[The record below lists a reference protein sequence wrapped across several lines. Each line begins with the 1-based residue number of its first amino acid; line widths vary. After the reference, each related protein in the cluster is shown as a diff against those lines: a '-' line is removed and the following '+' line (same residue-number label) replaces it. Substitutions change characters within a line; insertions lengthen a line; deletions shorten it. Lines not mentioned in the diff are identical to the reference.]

1 MTSLRLLLPAALLT
15 ATALVS
21 AQQPAGERPP
31 GLYATIETTMGNITF
46 ELFEKDTP
54 VTVKNFADL
63 ALGRVAYPDPRNGLP
78 SMLPLFNGLTFHR
91 VIPDFMI
98 QGGDPLGDGTGG
110 TGTIPDEI
118 KPELTFDRPGRL
130 GMANAGPKTGSCQFF
145 ITVAEQPH
153 LNGLHTVFGQVVE
166 GLDVV
171 RKITGVPVQNDKPIE
186 PVTMN
191 MVKVVRVGPGPDPN
205 AFPAYSPKPM
215 PDPPP
220 QQAAPLPAGVK
231 PRPLPAS
238 VKPPAVRRKTAPAKK

>member
-1 MTSLRLLLPAALLT
+1 MTSLRLLLST
-15 ATALVS
+15 AILSAALVS
-21 AQQPAGERPP
+21 AQQPAAERPH

-46 ELFEKDTP
+46 ELFEKEAP

-63 ALGRVAYPDPRNGLP
+63 ALGRAAYSDPRTGLP

-110 TGTIPDEI
+110 TRNIPDEI
-118 KPELTFDRPGRL
+118 KPELKFDRPGRV
-130 GMANAGPKTGSCQFF
+130 GMANAGPNTGSCQFF
-145 ITVAEQPH
+145 VTVAEQPH

-191 MVKVVRVGPGPDPN
+191 SVKLMRLGPGPDPN
-205 AFPAYSPKPM
+205 AFPAYAPKPM

-220 QQAAPLPAGVK
+220 AAMLPAGVK

-238 VKPPAVRRKTAPAKK
+238 VRPPAVRRKTTPTKK